1 MNRAERRRATR
12 EGKTTDPLA
21 ITWYSNAVWAGT
33 GYGTQTKQVVHRL
46 QSAGHHIAIAC
57 NWGLQATRMTYD
69 GIPHYPMGVD
79 TWSNDTVE
87 PVFRDWSYQHPDA
100 KPLVV
105 ALFDAWPLKGPAW
118 DRMPVAI
125 WTMIDHLP
133 APPAVLAFLNKP
145 NVTPL
150 AASRFAQQQIERAG
164 IESIYVPMAIDTNL
178 YKPTPTWHNGTT
190 AVTGR
195 EMMGFGDEAED
206 VFIVSAVNANKSG
219 SGVHRKA
226 WGENLLAFSV
236 FAKRHDDVR
245 LYIHTERNGAYGG
258 VNFMPL
264 IESLGIP
271 EHQYRFVNQ
280 WAMHNGIPNE
290 AMAAIYSATDVLL
303 APTLGEGFGLTVA
316 EAGACETPV
325 IVSDF
330 TCQPELISEDSYLV
344 DGQVWWDSH
353 QAAWWQVPNV
363 GQIVE
368 ALEAAYRRGR
378 FRSTKQREHIVANFD
393 ADTVFEQ
400 HWLPALETITAEPD
414 SPPAVVGGP
423 TPATFLR
430 NDDVTPTLSIYV
442 PCYKRPDDLAALM
455 AALADQIDER
465 VEVIVSDDDPD
476 GSGYAP
482 VVTHLGESSARVDY
496 QRRRTNIGGD
506 ANLLRGLSVGT
517 APWVWVMGDDDYPLP
532 GTVAR
537 VLEVIEADLV
547 DRIILLSEYAPQDAA
562 GFTGIPAELAEV
574 DPGLLVAATLV
585 SANVVR
591 RSALDFRLAN
601 ERADSMYANSW
612 ANTSCQMVHVLAEPG
627 IVVGFNHVD
636 SFATYSQFDGG
647 LEGVHRIWGDLL
659 KGYGVQ
665 NPGEPHFSWNFVSAA
680 NRALAR

>member
-1 MNRAERRRATR
+1 MNRAERRRAVR

-21 ITWYSNAVWAGT
+21 VTWYSNAVWAGT
-33 GYGTQTKQVVHRL
+33 GYGTQTNQVAHRL
-46 QSAGHHIAIAC
+46 QDAGHHVAIAC
-57 NWGLQATRMTYD
+57 NWGLQATRITYD

-133 APPAVLAFLNKP
+133 APPAVLAFLNKA

-150 AASRFAQQQIERAG
+150 AASQFAQAQIERAG

-190 AVTGR
+190 EVTGH
-195 EMMGFGDEAED
+195 EMMGYGDEAED
-206 VFIVSAVNANKSG
+206 VFIVSCVNANKSG

-258 VNFMPL
+258 VNFVPL
-264 IESLGIP
+264 IESLGIS

-303 APTLGEGFGLTVA
+303 APTLGEGFGLTVL

-330 TCQPELISEDSYLV
+330 TCQPELVSEDSYLV

-353 QAAWWQVPNV
+353 QGAWWQVPNV
-363 GQIVE
+363 GKIVD

-378 FRSTKQREHIVANFD
+378 FRSVKQREHALAYD
-393 ADTVFEQ
+393 ADLIFET
-400 HWLPALETITAEPD
+400 HWTPALQALTAEHEA
-414 SPPAVVGGP
+414 AVEPLEQTWTRNGP
-423 TPATFLR
+423 GEPRLTIYI
-430 NDDVTPTLSIYV
+430 PTYQ
-442 PCYKRPDDLAALM
+442 RPDLGVL
-455 AALADQIDER
+455 LESLEPQLTAD
-465 VEVIVSDDDPD
+465 VEVIISDNDPAGMAHD
-476 GSGYAP
+476 ITRKWLAHVPCHVHYS
-482 VVTHLGESSARVDY
+482 
-496 QRRRTNIGGD
+496 RRHQNIGGD
-506 ANLLRGLSVGT
+506 PNILRGYTQGK
-517 APWVWVMGDDDYPLP
+517 ADWVWVIGDDDVVLP
-532 GTVAR
+532 GAVAN
-537 VLEVIEADLV
+537 VLQAIDSDDL
-547 DRIILLSEYAPQDAA
+547 DRLILLSHSAPTKAA
-562 GFTGIPAELAEV
+562 GMLGTMADLAAV
-574 DPGLLVAATLV
+574 DPGLPIAATLI

-591 RSALDFRLAN
+591 RSALDLTLAH
-601 ERADSMYANSW
+601 EHSDTMYGHSW
-612 ANTSCQMVHVLAEPG
+612 ANTTCRRVKVLASPA
-627 IVVGFNHVD
+627 IRVGTGHTD
-636 SFATYSQFDGG
+636 EFA
-647 LEGVHRIWGDLL
+647 EGSEFSGDIGRIWSDLL
-659 KGYGVQ
+659 HGYGI
-665 NPGEPHFSWNFVSAA
+665 EPTEESFSWNFVSIQAPA
-680 NRALAR
+680 GIG